1 MKKKRKSGI
10 REGHDTDGREA
21 GGKTSFLTLVAIDD
35 DKDVLELIKD
45 ALTQP
50 DLNVVTASDPE
61 EGWNLILRLHP
72 QIVLLDLVMPKI
84 SGMELLAR
92 ITGWDPGIDVVLLTA
107 FYSTESAVEA
117 IKNGACD
124 YLKKPVS
131 IADLRR
137 KVEELLADARK
148 SHHALQLEAELLETS
163 RFDQMVGRSPRMLEI
178 FARIRRVGPHF
189 RNALVTGPTGSG
201 KELVARALHH
211 FSPAGSGP
219 FVVCDCSTLVETL
232 LESELFGY
240 VKGAF
245 TGADREHVGLFAS
258 ADGGSLFL
266 DEIGEMPLAIQSKL
280 LRVLQN
286 QEVRRV
292 GSSSVQKVN
301 VRVIAATN
309 RDLRRQISDKQFRED
324 LYYRLSMIEIKVP
337 GLADRKEDLPLLEH
351 HFIEHF
357 SKEYG
362 KSIRSISQRAQAV
375 LRSYSWP
382 GNVREL
388 ENVLGNACMMADGD
402 TIDVRNLPESLR
414 LTQPDPEIGFGKTLI
429 PLHEMNRCYAAR
441 VLQEM
446 GGNKAKAADALQ
458 ISRARLYRILLGL
471 TADEKS

>member
-1 MKKKRKSGI
+1 M
-10 REGHDTDGREA
+10 
-21 GGKTSFLTLVAIDD
+21 
-35 DKDVLELIKD
+35 
-45 ALTQP
+45 
-50 DLNVVTASDPE
+50 
-61 EGWNLILRLHP
+61 
-72 QIVLLDLVMPKI
+72 
-84 SGMELLAR
+84 
-92 ITGWDPGIDVVLLTA
+92 
-107 FYSTESAVEA
+107 
-117 IKNGACD
+117 
-124 YLKKPVS
+124 
-131 IADLRR
+131 
-137 KVEELLADARK
+137 
-148 SHHALQLEAELLETS
+148 
-163 RFDQMVGRSPRMLEI
+163 
-178 FARIRRVGPHF
+178 
-189 RNALVTGPTGSG
+189 
-201 KELVARALHH
+201 ARALHH

-245 TGADREHVGLFAS
+245 TGASRDHVGLFAS

-266 DEIGEMPLAIQSKL
+266 DEIGEMPLVTQSKL

-309 RDLRRQISDKQFRED
+309 RDLRQEISEKQFRED
-324 LYYRLSMIEIKVP
+324 LYFRLSMIEIKVP

-351 HFIEHF
+351 HFLEHF

-414 LTQPDPEIGFGKTLI
+414 LSQPDPEIEFGKTPI

-441 VLQEM
+441 VLQQM

-458 ISRARLYRILLGL
+458 ISRARLYRLLPGS
-471 TADEKS
+471 ASDEKL